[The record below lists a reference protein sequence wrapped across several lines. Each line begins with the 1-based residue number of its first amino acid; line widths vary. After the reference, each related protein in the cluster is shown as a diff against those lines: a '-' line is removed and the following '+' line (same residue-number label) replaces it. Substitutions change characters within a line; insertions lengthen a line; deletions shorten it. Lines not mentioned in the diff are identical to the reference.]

1 MAASASVVSGGVSK
15 LQICN
20 KLNNFGEERSSEN
33 VAISRSFSSSNPK
46 FPRLSLRRPPLCS
59 SKCRLSNDGRT
70 IVTRSLKMRNN
81 LWRQKGFILTEQM
94 PLATL
99 TRDRMYLCCNH
110 TRRKSGSFARSFSSR
125 FSSDI
130 STFPL
135 SKNVLDT
142 VCMKQHHV
150 RCSAV
155 GPDEPHAVSASC
167 PEEISEKPGLDF
179 LDLEL
184 RREEVEE
191 FLNTELLSHPK
202 LYRGQLKNGLRYII
216 LPNKVPPNRFEA
228 HMEVHVGSIDEEDDE
243 QGIAHMIE
251 HVAFLGSKKREKLL
265 GTGARSNAYTDFH
278 HTVFHIHSPTHAKDS
293 DGDLLPSVL
302 DALNEIAFHPKFLA
316 SRVEKERRAI
326 LSELQMMNTI
336 EYRVDCQL
344 LQHLHSENK
353 LSGRFPIGLEEQI
366 KKWDVDIIKKF
377 HDRWYFPANATLYIV
392 GDIDNISKT
401 VYQIEAVFS
410 QTGSENETVAS
421 PPPTPNAFGAM
432 ASFLVPKLS
441 AGLGGTSQDKASS
454 SDQSKVTKKERHA
467 IRPPV
472 RHNWSLP
479 GSGRVSDPPQ
489 IFQHELL
496 QNFSFNMFCKVP
508 VNKVQTY
515 ADLRNVLM
523 KRIVLSALH
532 FRINTRYKSSNPP
545 FTAIELDH
553 SDSGR
558 EGCTVTTLTVTAE
571 PKNWQNAIKV
581 AVQEVRRLKEFGVT
595 KGELA
600 RYRDALLKDSEHLAA
615 MIDNVPSVDNL
626 DFIME
631 SDALGHKVM
640 DQLQGHES
648 LVAVAGTVTLEEVN
662 SIGAEVLEF
671 IADFGKPTAPAPAA
685 IVACVPKKVH
695 IDGIGETDFKIS
707 PSEVSEAIISGLKEP
722 IEAELEL
729 EVPKDL
735 ITSSQLQELRLVR
748 NPSFA
753 PLGAELDGTKLYDKE
768 TGITQRRLSNGIPV
782 NYKISRHESQSG
794 VMRLIVGG
802 GRAMERSDEKGSVV
816 VGVRTLSEGGR
827 VGNFSREQVEL
838 FCVNHLINCSLES
851 TEEFICMEFRF
862 TLRDNGMRAAFQLL
876 HMVLEHSVWLDD
888 AFDRAKQLYLSYYRS
903 IPKSLERSTAHKLM
917 LAMLSGDERF
927 VEPTPESL
935 QKLTLQSVKEAV
947 MNQFVGDNMEV
958 SVVGDFSEE
967 EIESCILDYL
977 GTVTATRDFEKK
989 ICDAVF
995 FRPPSDMQFQ
1005 QVFIKDTDERACAYI
1020 AGPAPNRWGITV
1032 DDVDLFESLHNGELS
1047 NSENSNDVKKLQS
1060 KIRGHPLFFGITMG
1074 LLAEIINSRLFTT
1087 VRDSL
1092 GLTYDVSFELNLFD
1106 RLNFGWYVISV
1117 TSTPGKVHKAVDAC
1131 KNVLRGLHSNSIS
1144 PRELD
1149 RAKRTLLMKH
1159 EAEIK
1164 SNAYWLG
1171 LLAHLQALSVPR
1183 KDLSSIKH
1191 LTFLYEAAT
1200 IEDVYVAYEQL
1211 KVDENSLY
1219 SCIGIAG
1226 AHAGEEISDAASLV
1240 VEEPFGGHQGGLPV
1254 GRGLSTMTRP
1264 TT

>member
-1226 AHAGEEISDAASLV
+1226 AHAGEEISASLV